1 MLDKKDSV
9 LAHSILFHFWQVLKQ
24 LFKEE
29 EISIHF
35 PSVYIITNLYI
46 AKWRGA
52 EGNFRVGAMSMS

>member
-29 EISIHF
+29 EISITSL
-35 PSVYIITNLYI
+35 PSTSSPTYTLQSGGGRRAISE
-46 AKWRGA
+46 WGP
-52 EGNFRVGAMSMS
+52 